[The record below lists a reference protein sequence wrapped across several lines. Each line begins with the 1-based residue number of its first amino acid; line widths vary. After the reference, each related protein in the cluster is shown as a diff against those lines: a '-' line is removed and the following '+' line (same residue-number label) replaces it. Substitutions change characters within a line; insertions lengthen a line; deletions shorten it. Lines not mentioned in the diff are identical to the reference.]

1 MWKNNGRMKWEF
13 REATSSNL
21 MLGSKL
27 GRPSVLSVGICRNDY
42 MLGRS
47 CSGLERLERGNQGD
61 ADVKHEPLW
70 SHGTPLCLCG
80 YCDSH
85 CGLNGAGL
93 PSMSIL
99 SASLLSWNP
108 YFVLWLGYLVTEA
121 DTAVIIHNANHQMRC
136 RR

>member
-1 MWKNNGRMKWEF
+1 MWENNGRMKWEF

-21 MLGSKL
+21 MFGSKL

-47 CSGLERLERGNQGD
+47 CSGLERLEREGNQGD

-70 SHGTPLCLCG
+70 SHGTPLCLCD

-85 CGLNGAGL
+85 CGLNGGAWL
-93 PSMSIL
+93 SMSIL
-99 SASLLSWNP
+99 SDFLSSSTR
-108 YFVLWLGYLVTEA
+108 YVS
-121 DTAVIIHNANHQMRC
+121 
-136 RR
+136 